1 MISLVKKFTFI
12 APVFL
17 ALTSVALAFTPEP
30 LPNNPLTYQGLLD
43 LTERILGVLFTVL
56 VIWAIY
62 WILMAGIGYIQ
73 AKGDPEKTKVE
84 NQKILYAAIGIGIA
98 LFAKG
103 IEALVRSV
111 SGGGG

>member
-17 ALTSVALAFTPEP
+17 ALTSVALAFTPAP

-43 LTERILGVLFTVL
+43 LVEKLLGVLFTAL
-56 VIWAIY
+56 VIFAIY
-62 WILMAGIGYIQ
+62 FILMAGIGYIQ
-73 AKGDPEKTKVE
+73 AEGDPEKTKKAN
-84 NQKILYAAIGIGIA
+84 NQILYAAIGIGIA

-111 SGGGG
+111 TGGGG